1 MDVPESVSA
10 LRMAFLVVGVLLVF
24 FGFRIG
30 NPQHSKR
37 PGKQW
42 AIDVGLPVVWLGVTI
57 FTVGNVFALAT
68 AIIWGGVFALVST
81 LVAIAVNVF
90 ILWAVLR
97 YAKRLRSGALDWV
110 FQTRR

>member
-1 MDVPESVSA
+1 MDVPESVNT
-10 LRMAFLVVGVLLVF
+10 LRMVFLILGVLLVV

-30 NPQHSKR
+30 NPQRSRRPSKQR
-37 PGKQW
+37 

-110 FQTRR
+110 YETGR

>member
-1 MDVPESVSA
+1 MDVPESVNT
-10 LRMAFLVVGVLLVF
+10 LRTAFLILGVLPVF

-30 NPQHSKR
+30 NPEWSKR
-37 PGKQW
+37 PSKER
-42 AIDVGLPVVWLGVTI
+42 AIDVGLPVIWVGITI
-57 FTVGNVFALAT
+57 FTVGNVFALVT

-110 FQTRR
+110 YETER